1 MSNIS
6 LWKKAN
12 YAARIEYVIDNM
24 IREFDISKA
33 NISVLRDANILSEE
47 QYQYYL
53 RSPRMERQV
62 AIGKLQG
69 SNPEITNI
77 LKDGI
82 TNAKKVFMFSNSIQD
97 SEILYIRNDAI
108 AVIGPR
114 VINNLIITDR
124 VSFRESARYSSFYR
138 FNAIDM
144 LYFYDQVTNTERLDL
159 KGLGDEGVALHRP
172 FMLDFLCEL
181 FYCAQIDGI
190 QQAIPL
196 IQNFHKNYVNMDLP
210 IEYYREL
217 NSQSKYKLLSDTSMY
232 SSVYLDYATEYHK
245 RYLDMSYNEALLRHF
260 NRIFAS
266 IYFR

>member
-1 MSNIS
+1 MSS
-6 LWKKAN
+6 TLWQKAN
-12 YAARIEYVIDNM
+12 YAAKIQYVIDST

-33 NISVLRDANILSEE
+33 NISVLRDANILTED

-53 RSPRMERQV
+53 RAPRMERQIY
-62 AIGKLQG
+62 IGKLQG
-69 SNPEITNI
+69 FDSRITNI

-82 TNAKKVFMFSNSIQD
+82 TNAKKIFMQTNSIQD

-114 VINNLIITDR
+114 VINNFMVTDR

-144 LYFYDQVTNTERLDL
+144 LYFYDPVTNTERLDL
-159 KGLGDEGVALHRP
+159 KGLGDGGVELHKK

-181 FYCAQIDGI
+181 FYRAQIEGV
-190 QQAIPL
+190 QEAISL
-196 IQNFHKNYVNMDLP
+196 IQTFHKNYIDMHMP

-217 NSQSKYKLLSDTSMY
+217 NSQSKYKLLPSISMY
-232 SSVYLDYATEYHK
+232 STVYIDYATDYHK
-245 RYLDMSYNEALLRHF
+245 QYLDISYNEALLRHF

-266 IYFR
+266 IYFK

>member
-1 MSNIS
+1 MSS
-6 LWKKAN
+6 TLWQKAN
-12 YAARIEYVIDNM
+12 YAAKIQYVIDST

-33 NISVLRDANILSEE
+33 NISVLRDANVLTED

-53 RSPRMERQV
+53 KAPRMERQIV
-62 AIGKLQG
+62 IGKLQG
-69 SNPEITNI
+69 SDSRITNI

-82 TNAKKVFMFSNSIQD
+82 TNAKKVFMQTNSIQD

-108 AVIGPR
+108 AIIGPR
-114 VINNLIITDR
+114 VINNLAITSR

-144 LYFYDQVTNTERLDL
+144 LYFYDPVTNTERLDL
-159 KGLGDEGVALHRP
+159 KGLGDEGVELHKK

-181 FYCAQIDGI
+181 FYRAQIDGV
-190 QQAIPL
+190 QEAISL
-196 IQNFHKNYVNMDLP
+196 IQTFHKNYVDMQLP

-217 NSQSKYKLLSDTSMY
+217 NSQSRYKLLPSVSMY
-232 SSVYLDYATEYHK
+232 SSIYMDYATDYHK
-245 RYLDMSYNEALLRHF
+245 RYLDISYNEALLRHF

-266 IYFR
+266 IYFK